1 MIASVS
7 RWLLGVAAAALL
19 ASGASAQTLRG
30 VTDKEVIIGMHTD
43 LSGPAA
49 FYGVAASQAARMRFD
64 LINEQGGIHGRKVK
78 LVVEDTQFQ
87 VPRGVAAINKL
98 INRDKV
104 FAIMGGTGSS
114 IINAGWREQS
124 AANVPNL
131 FPITAVR
138 AMFEPLDRLKFAM
151 GTSFYDQIR
160 AGIKYLVENGSSKS
174 LCVFYEDTDY
184 GADVIEAAR
193 DQAKVMNLT
202 IVDTVGVKPGD
213 TDFTAPVTKMR
224 QSGCGLVA
232 MATILRTT
240 IIPMGTAKR
249 MGWTDVTFLGTSSPY
264 EYLVAAAPGGATEG
278 LYAGSGIV
286 LPYPETMTPAVAE
299 FAKLYKER
307 TKQDLNAGVIYGWV
321 GADLTAQGLDRAGRN
336 LNVDTFVKGLE
347 SIQGYRDM
355 FGGPVLNF
363 SATDHRGGTATYLN
377 RVENGRWIRVVDHSI
392 SY

>member
-160 AGIKYLVENGSSKS
+160 AGIKYLVENGSSKA

-377 RVENGRWIRVVDHSI
+377 RVENGRWVRVVDHSI

>member
-1 MIASVS
+1 MIALVS
-7 RWLLGVAAAALL
+7 RWLLGAAAAALL
-19 ASGASAQTLRG
+19 GSGASAQTLRG
-30 VTDKEVIIGMHTD
+30 VTDKEVIMGMHTD

-138 AMFEPLDRLKFAM
+138 SMFEPLDRLKFAM

-160 AGIKYLVENGSSKS
+160 AGIKYLVENGSSKA

-193 DQAKVMNLT
+193 DQAKAMNLT
-202 IVDTVGVKPGD
+202 ILDTVGVKPGD

-336 LNVDTFVKGLE
+336 LTVDSFVKGLE

-377 RVENGRWIRVVDHSI
+377 RVENGRWVRVVDHSI

>member
-7 RWLLGVAAAALL
+7 RWLLGAAAA
-19 ASGASAQTLRG
+19 AVFVSGASAQTLRG
-30 VTDKEVIIGMHTD
+30 VTDKEVVIGMHTD

-49 FYGVAASQAARMRFD
+49 FYGVAVSQAARMRVD
-64 LINEQGGIHGRKVK
+64 LINEQGGVQGRKIK

-104 FAIMGGTGSS
+104 FAILGGTGSS
-114 IINAGWREQS
+114 IINAGWRDQS

-138 AMFEPLDRLKFAM
+138 SMFEPLDRLKFAL

-160 AGIKYLVENGSSKS
+160 AGIKHLVENGGPKT

-193 DQAKVMNLT
+193 DQAKAMGLT
-202 IVDTVGVKPGD
+202 VADMVSVKPGD
-213 TDFTAPVTKMR
+213 TDFTAPVTKLR
-224 QSGCGLVA
+224 QSGCGLIA
-232 MATILRTT
+232 MATIIRTT
-240 IIPMGTAKR
+240 IIPIGTAKR
-249 MGWTDVTFLGTSSPY
+249 MGWNDAVFLGTSSAY
-264 EYLVAAAPGGATEG
+264 EYVVAAAPGGATDG

-299 FAKLYKER
+299 FAKVYKER

-321 GADLTAQGLDRAGRN
+321 GADLTALGLDRAGRN
-336 LNVDTFVKGLE
+336 LTVDSFVKGLE
-347 SIQGYRDM
+347 SIQGYRDI

-363 SATDHRGGTATYLN
+363 SASDHRGGTATYLN
-377 RVENGRWIRVVDHSI
+377 RVQNGKWVRVVDQSLT
-392 SY
+392 Y